1 MRESPSTHAAD
12 TVGKSV
18 GGRSISRLSEPGEHR
33 SVRSVKSMIRCSGSR
48 LARYSVSR
56 KSVAKRCRSSLRSS
70 DAARRAS
77 ECFGVAE
84 LSPVSGCPLTGR
96 LTSKHPEGTRKPVLN
111 GRSSGW
117 RPGARLAVGRCRAP
131 VEVGELAS
139 RSRGRP
145 VVCAIAFAAVK
156 TAVDG
161 STSAGLAGNE
171 DPPGPQFVT
180 VDTAAGEGAPPTPA
194 GYAAN

>member
-33 SVRSVKSMIRCSGSR
+33 SVRSVKSMIGCSGSR

-56 KSVAKRCRSSLRSS
+56 KSVAKRRRSSLRSS

-131 VEVGELAS
+131 VEVGE
-139 RSRGRP
+139 
-145 VVCAIAFAAVK
+145 

-171 DPPGPQFVT
+171 DPPGPQFVA

-194 GYAAN
+194 GYAANRSRKAIV